1 MWADRPK
8 EEIPGR
14 GDRNQRHWEMYLLIF
29 WVYTEDLEPWG
40 ELVEMMMV
48 VEV

>member
-1 MWADRPK
+1 
-8 EEIPGR
+8 
-14 GDRNQRHWEMYLLIF
+14 MYLLIF

-48 VEV
+48 VEVCSEGSWYG